1 MEQKLNNV
9 FGGIMFKEKDYD
21 EYLEAKVKKV
31 RFLLLN
37 KQMPNGKRLLSKLNE
52 KIKHTQFKKIPLVKT
67 K

>member
-1 MEQKLNNV
+1 
-9 FGGIMFKEKDYD
+9 MFKEKDYD